1 MIKFIDAAVDRTTM
15 YRLVLYYLG
24 SLLAAAFVLGFFRL
38 IPADPTALAFSTVL
52 IVAVCWVSNLA
63 FAQVFKTPANA
74 ESAYITA
81 LIIALIMNP
90 VVATD
95 MPGVGGL
102 ICASV
107 WAIASKFILAIGRK
121 HLFNPAA
128 IGVALTALLLG
139 QPATWW
145 VGGAPILLPL
155 VLAGGLLIGRKLQRF
170 DLIGAFLI
178 ANLAVVAATAAPG
191 GIVSSLGEALLHSPI
206 FFLAFAM
213 LTEPA
218 TAPQARW
225 PRLAFGVLVGVLAA
239 PSIHFG
245 GVYLTPELALLV
257 GNAFAFLVSPKGKYA
272 LTLTRI
278 EHTANATYDFV
289 FRPDRK
295 LKFRSG
301 QYLEWTLGVK
311 HPDNRGNR
319 RSFTVA
325 SAPTED
331 EVRLGVKFYP
341 EASAFKR
348 SLAAMQPGDKIYAAQ
363 PAGNFVLPRDSR
375 AKLAFIAGGIGITPF
390 RSMLQHLL
398 DRGERR
404 EVVLLYGNA
413 MIADIAY
420 TDVIERAQREL
431 GVKTVYAVAA
441 EPVAAAGMHQGF
453 IDAELIRRE
462 VPDFRERTFYV
473 SGPHAMVV
481 LFKQVLREMGVA
493 SFRIKTDF
501 FPGLA

>member
-1 MIKFIDAAVDRTTM
+1 
-15 YRLVLYYLG
+15 
-24 SLLAAAFVLGFFRL
+24 
-38 IPADPTALAFSTVL
+38 
-52 IVAVCWVSNLA
+52 
-63 FAQVFKTPANA
+63 
-74 ESAYITA
+74 
-81 LIIALIMNP
+81 
-90 VVATD
+90 
-95 MPGVGGL
+95 VGGL

-121 HLFNPAA
+121 HIFNPAA
-128 IGVALTALLLG
+128 VGVALSALLLA

-145 VGGAPILLPL
+145 VGGAPILLPF
-155 VLAGGLLIGRKLQRF
+155 VVIGGLLIGRKLQRF
-170 DLIGAFLI
+170 DLIGTFLV
-178 ANLAVVAATAAPG
+178 ANLAVVVATAAPG
-191 GIVSSLGEALLHSPI
+191 AIPTSLGEALLHSPI
-206 FFLAFAM
+206 FFLGFAM
-213 LTEPA
+213 LTEPV

-225 PRLAFGVLVGVLAA
+225 PRVAFGALVGLLAA
-239 PSIHFG
+239 PSIHFASF
-245 GVYLTPELALLV
+245 YLTPELALLV
-257 GNAFAFLVSPKGKYA
+257 GNSFAFLVSPKGKFA

-289 FRPDRK
+289 FTPDRK
-295 LKFRSG
+295 LKFRPG

-331 EVRLGVKFYP
+331 EIRLGVKFYP

-348 SLAAMQPGDKIYAAQ
+348 SLAAMQPGDKIYATQ
-363 PAGNFVLPRDSR
+363 PAGNFVLPRNPN

-413 MIADIAY
+413 TSADIAY
-420 TDVIERAQREL
+420 TEVLERAQREL
-431 GVKTVYAVAA
+431 GVKTVYAVVTG
-441 EPVAAAGMHQGF
+441 PVAAAGMHRGL

-481 LFKQVLREMGVA
+481 LFKQMLLKMGVA
-493 SFRIKTDF
+493 PLRIKTDF

>member
-1 MIKFIDAAVDRTTM
+1 MIKYLDAVIDRTTM
-15 YRLVLYYLG
+15 YRLVVYYLG
-24 SLLAAAFVLGFFRL
+24 GLLGVAFVLGFFRL

-52 IVAVCWVSNLA
+52 IVAVCWVSNWA
-63 FAQVFKTPANA
+63 FAQIFRTPANA

-95 MPGVGGL
+95 LPGVGGL

-121 HLFNPAA
+121 HVFNPAA
-128 IGVALTALLLG
+128 AGVALSALLLA

-145 VGGAPILLPL
+145 VGGATILLPF
-155 VLAGGLLIGRKLQRF
+155 VVIGGLAIGRKLQRF
-170 DLIGAFLI
+170 DLIGAFLL
-178 ANLAVVAATAAPG
+178 ANLVVVAVTAAPG
-191 GIVSSLGEALLHSPI
+191 AIPSSLGEALMHSPI
-206 FFLAFAM
+206 FFLGFAM

-225 PRLAFGVLVGVLAA
+225 PRLAFGGLVGLLAA
-239 PSIHFG
+239 PSIHFASF
-245 GVYLTPELALLV
+245 YLTPELALLV
-257 GNAFAFLVSPKGKYA
+257 GNAFAYLVSPKGKFA
-272 LTLTRI
+272 LTLMRI
-278 EHTANATYDFV
+278 EQTANATYDFV

-295 LKFRSG
+295 LTFRPG
-301 QYLEWTLGVK
+301 QYLEWTLAVK

-331 EVRLGVKFYP
+331 EIRLGVKFYP

-363 PAGNFVLPRDSR
+363 PAGNFVLPRNPS

-420 TDVIERAQREL
+420 TEVLERAEREL

-441 EPVAAAGMHQGF
+441 EPAPAPGMHSGF
-453 IDAELIRRE
+453 IDAELIRRQ
-462 VPDFRERTFYV
+462 VPDFKERTFYL

-481 LFKQVLREMGVA
+481 LFKRTLRDMGVPR
-493 SFRIKTDF
+493 FRIKTDF